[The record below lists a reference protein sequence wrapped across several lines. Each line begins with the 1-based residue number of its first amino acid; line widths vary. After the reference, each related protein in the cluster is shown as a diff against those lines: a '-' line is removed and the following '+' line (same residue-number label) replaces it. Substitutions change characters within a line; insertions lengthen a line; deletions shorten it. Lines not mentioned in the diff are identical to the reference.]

1 MGVLRKVWDGWVKV
15 GHALG
20 DFIGRL
26 FLTILYFTIVA
37 PFGLITRLFNDPM
50 QIKGEGSPEWLTRGE
65 SESTVD
71 EARRLS

>member
-15 GHALG
+15 GHAIG

-26 FLTILYFTIVA
+26 LLTILYFTIVA
-37 PFGLITRLFNDPM
+37 PFGCITRLFNDPM
-50 QIKGEGSPEWLTRGE
+50 RIKAKGKPEWFARGE
-65 SESTVD
+65 SESTID

>member
-1 MGVLRKVWDGWVKV
+1 MGALRKVWDGWVKV

-37 PFGLITRLFNDPM
+37 PFGLITRLFNDPL
-50 QIKGEGSPEWLTRGE
+50 QIQGEGSPEWFTRGE
-65 SESTVD
+65 SESTID

>member
-15 GHALG
+15 GHAIG

-26 FLTILYFTIVA
+26 FLTIIYFTIVA
-37 PFGLITRLFNDPM
+37 PFGLITRLLNDPM
-50 QIKGEGSPEWLTRGE
+50 RIKGDGSPEWFARGD
-65 SESTVD
+65 SESTID